1 MAGHNL
7 HGALQPRVLRER
19 LPHAF
24 AGTLRPILRPAR
36 SLWLHLAGAWHHQTR
51 FFLAREVGFT
61 HSAVTLGSIFSYI
74 INGPIAAGFLL
85 MDGTRGGVH
94 IYGL

>member
-1 MAGHNL
+1 MQLPAPWDH
-7 HGALQPRVLRER
+7 HWAL
-19 LPHAF
+19 
-24 AGTLRPILRPAR
+24 PASL

-85 MDGTRGGVH
+85 MDGTRGGV
-94 IYGL
+94 LPAM